1 MPVQA
6 EAKWPI
12 DRPQSPGL
20 WPALVHAAS
29 AALLLTLASCGKGP
43 QETAALAPPEVTVQ
57 PVLVQ
62 DVPVIY
68 EFVGQTESSRQVE
81 IRARVSGFLEQRL
94 YREGSMVKAGQPLFQ
109 LDRKPFDAQLR
120 VAQAQLAQEQARLE
134 MADANRK
141 RVEPLAE
148 KNAVSQKDRDDAI
161 GQYRAAAAGVEAAK
175 ASVIRAELD
184 LSYTLIGSPVSGLSS
199 FAKVSE
205 GTYLDAQNSLLT
217 YVAALSPMRV
227 NFSISENEVLRYD
240 GMVKQGLVRRPNEE
254 DYEVE
259 VVLADGSQFDE
270 RGRMTFTDASF
281 SAETGTF
288 LARAEFPN
296 AKGVLRPG
304 QFVRVRLH
312 GAKRVAGVLIPQ
324 RAVLQT
330 AQGNIAFV
338 VDANGKAQARPVK
351 LSAMNGDNWLVEKG
365 LKNGEMLVVDGGMK
379 LRPDMPVKIAK
390 KLDTPK
396 PATDAYLVPA
406 PDAAASA
413 PATAASQ

>member
-1 MPVQA
+1 MLA
-6 EAKWPI
+6 SSKSA
-12 DRPQSPGL
+12 RPFRSMLHRGWHGGL
-20 WPALVHAAS
+20 QLG
-29 AALLLTLASCGKGP
+29 LLLILAACGKG
-43 QETAALAPPEVTVQ
+43 QQAAAPAAPEVTVQ

-62 DVPVIY
+62 DVPVVY

-81 IRARVSGFLEQRL
+81 IRARVSGFLERRL
-94 YREGSMVKAGQPLFQ
+94 YREGSLVKAGQELFQ
-109 LDRKPFDAQLR
+109 LDRKPFEAQLQVVR
-120 VAQAQLAQEQARLE
+120 AQLAQEEARLAV
-134 MADANRK
+134 ADANRK
-141 RVEPLAE
+141 RIEPLAE

-184 LSYTLIGSPVSGLSS
+184 LSYTLIHSPVTGLSS

-240 GMVKQGLVRRPNEE
+240 DMVKRGLVLRPSEN
-254 DYEVE
+254 DYGVE
-259 VVLADGSQFDE
+259 IVLADGSQFDE

-330 AQGNIAFV
+330 AQGNITFV
-338 VDANGKAQARPVK
+338 VDSNGKAQARPVK
-351 LSAMNGDNWLVEKG
+351 VAAMNGDNWLVEKG

-379 LRPDMPVKIAK
+379 LRPDTPVKVAK
-390 KLDTPK
+390 KLDAPK

-406 PDAAASA
+406 PDAASA
-413 PATAASQ
+413 PVSAQAAIQ